1 MKLLLKY
8 KLFNSKEDY
17 SIDDVI
23 DFGVVEYA
31 LKNRGISDVKKYMK
45 LKEEDCICHYSNL
58 DNIKDAVE
66 MFNRN
71 IENKSPTVIIVD
83 PDVDGYT
90 SASMIYSV
98 IKKIDK
104 DYPVSYIIHLLA
116 KAHGLTED
124 IVIPDETKF
133 LIIPDAG
140 TNDTLRCKEL
150 KEKGIDILILDHH
163 QRDESIDENIYA
175 CIVNNQLSEKYWN
188 KDFCGAGVVYKLL
201 QALDDE
207 NWTEYADEYLD
218 LVALANISDNMDIR
232 SLETKYYIDLGL
244 KHIRNECFKGFI
256 KAQEYRMKN
265 HVNIHNVQWYI
276 SPLINGLIRVD
287 TLENKTLM
295 FKAFIGE
302 YEEFVY
308 KKRATKNKPS
318 VEVIESIYERVPRL
332 CSNAK
337 SRQDRKKEKGIE
349 EISELLN
356 DMSANDKII
365 IKDVTENI
373 DRSLCGLVAIKIA
386 DMYNKPCILLK
397 KYYDK
402 KLGREVY
409 GGSARNINYSPIENL
424 REVISD
430 SNEFIFATG
439 HDNAFGVQLETD
451 KLEEAIS
458 KLNDMLKDVEY
469 DSTYKV
475 DFIFDDSVLEPSL
488 INTLSTFSDYTGTKI
503 DEMLIAIENI
513 TLNKDEFS
521 ILGNKE
527 DVIKFTIN
535 DVDFIQY
542 QCHEG
547 NGLYDFLNDAWGDN
561 DSVTFTIVGQPNM
574 SEYKGVITPQINIK
588 DLNIIETNLS
598 SSIDDEFDWDDE
610 KAW

>member
-1 MKLLLKY
+1 MKLLLRY
-8 KLFNSKEDY
+8 KLFNNKEDY
-17 SIDDVI
+17 NIDDII

-31 LKNRGISDVKKYMK
+31 LKNRGINDVEKYIN

-71 IENKSPTVIIVD
+71 IENKSPTIIIVD

-90 SASMIYSV
+90 SASMIYST

-104 DYPVSYIIHLLA
+104 DYPVSYIIHSLA

-188 KDFCGAGVVYKLL
+188 KDFCGAGVVYKFL

-232 SLETKYYIDLGL
+232 SLETKYYIDFGL

-356 DMSANDKII
+356 DMSSDDKII

-503 DEMLIAIENI
+503 DEMLIVIENI

-561 DSVTFTIVGQPNM
+561 DSVTFTIVGQPSM

>member
-1 MKLLLKY
+1 MKLLLRY
-8 KLFNSKEDY
+8 KLFNNKEDY
-17 SIDDVI
+17 NIDDII

-90 SASMIYSV
+90 SASMIYSI

-104 DYPVSYIIHLLA
+104 DYPVSYIIHSLA

-188 KDFCGAGVVYKLL
+188 KDFCGAGVVYKFL

-308 KKRATKNKPS
+308 KKRATKSKPS
-318 VEVIESIYERVPRL
+318 VEIIESIYERVPRL

-356 DMSANDKII
+356 DMSTDDKII

-475 DFIFDDSVLEPSL
+475 DFIIDDSILEPSL

>member
-1 MKLLLKY
+1 MRY
-8 KLFNSKEDY
+8 KLFNNKEDY
-17 SIDDVI
+17 NIDDII

-90 SASMIYSV
+90 SASMVYST

-104 DYPVSYIIHLLA
+104 DYPVSYIIHSLA

-175 CIVNNQLSEKYWN
+175 CIVNNQLSEKYRN
-188 KDFCGAGVVYKLL
+188 KDFCGAGVVYKFL

-356 DMSANDKII
+356 DMSSDDKII

-475 DFIFDDSVLEPSL
+475 DFIIDDSILEPSL

-598 SSIDDEFDWDDE
+598 SSIDDDFDWDDE

>member
-1 MKLLLKY
+1 MKLLLRY
-8 KLFNSKEDY
+8 KLFNNKEDY
-17 SIDDVI
+17 NIDDII

-45 LKEEDCICHYSNL
+45 LKEEDCICQYSDL

-90 SASMIYSV
+90 SASMVYST

-104 DYPVSYIIHLLA
+104 NYPVSYIIHSLA

-175 CIVNNQLSEKYWN
+175 CIVNNQLSEKYLN
-188 KDFCGAGVVYKLL
+188 KDFCGAGVVYKFL

-232 SLETKYYIDLGL
+232 SLETKYYIDMGL

-356 DMSANDKII
+356 DMSSDDKII

-598 SSIDDEFDWDDE
+598 GSIDDEFDWDDE

>member
-1 MKLLLKY
+1 MKY
-8 KLFNSKEDY
+8 RLFNSKEDY
-17 SIDDVI
+17 NIDDVI
-23 DFGVVEYA
+23 DFGVVKYA
-31 LKNRGISDVKKYMK
+31 LKNRGINDVEKYIK
-45 LKEEDCICHYSNL
+45 LKEEDCVCHYSNL
-58 DNIKDAVE
+58 DNIKDAIE
-66 MFNRN
+66 MFNWN
-71 IENKSPTVIIVD
+71 IENKFPTVIVVD

-90 SASMIYSV
+90 SASMIYST

-104 DYPVSYIIHLLA
+104 DYPVSYIIHSLA

-188 KDFCGAGVVYKLL
+188 KDFCGAGIVYKFL
-201 QALDDE
+201 QALDNE

-232 SLETKYYIDLGL
+232 SLETKYYINLGL
-244 KHIRNECFKGFI
+244 KHIKNECFKGFI
-256 KAQEYRMKN
+256 KAQEYRIKN
-265 HVNIHNVQWYI
+265 HVNIHNIQWYI

-295 FKAFIGE
+295 FKAFIEE

-318 VEVIESIYERVPRL
+318 VEIIESIYERVPRL

-356 DMSANDKII
+356 DMSTNDKII

-402 KLGREVY
+402 KLGRDVY

-424 REVISD
+424 REVIND

-458 KLNDMLKDVEY
+458 KLNNMLKDVEY

-488 INTLSTFSDYTGTKI
+488 INALSTFSDYTGTKI

-561 DSVTFTIVGQPNM
+561 DSVTFTIVGQPYM

-588 DLNIIETNLS
+588 DLNIIKTDIS
-598 SSIDDEFDWDDE
+598 ISIDDEFDWDDE